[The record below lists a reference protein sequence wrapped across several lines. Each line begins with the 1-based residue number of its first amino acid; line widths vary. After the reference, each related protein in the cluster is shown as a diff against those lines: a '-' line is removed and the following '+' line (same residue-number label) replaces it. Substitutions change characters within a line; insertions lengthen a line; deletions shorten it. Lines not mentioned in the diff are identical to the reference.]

1 MTSARPT
8 LARSVTL
15 LASLAS
21 LAACSR
27 GEDAAPPRTAV
38 AAGETVTVRD
48 TLLAGVRDAA
58 GIAAPVAE
66 AQLAS
71 RLMGAVISVSAVE
84 GQRVAAG
91 AILARV
97 DARDLAAKRAQAEAG
112 LRSAEAAQAE
122 AGAQAERIRG
132 LYRDSAAT
140 PAQLDAVESGLARA
154 TGAVQAARG
163 ALDELAAVAG
173 YADVRAPFA
182 GTVVKRFVDPGDF
195 VAPGMPLITV
205 QDARRLRVAV
215 TVEPALAATL
225 RPGQRLSARV
235 EGRAVTAT
243 IEGIVPTASALY
255 TVQAIVPNPQGDLLP
270 GSAATL
276 ELPLAARRLLV
287 IPARA
292 LVREGELVGVR
303 VAGVE
308 GPQLR
313 WVQLGATIGDLVE
326 VQAGLAA
333 GDRVLLPAGGQ

>member
-1 MTSARPT
+1 MTTTRPA
-8 LARSVTL
+8 LARAVTL
-15 LASLAS
+15 SAVLAT

-27 GEDAAPPRTAV
+27 GGDAAPPQPAAV
-38 AAGETVTVRD
+38 TGETVIVRD
-48 TLLAGVRDAA
+48 TMLAGAREAA

-71 RLMGAVISVSAVE
+71 RLMGAVISVAVVE
-84 GQRVAAG
+84 GQRVGAG
-91 AILARV
+91 AVLARV
-97 DARDLAAKRAQAEAG
+97 DARDLAARRAQAEAG

-122 AGAQAERIRG
+122 AAAQAERIRG

-140 PAQLDAVESGLARA
+140 PAQLDAVEAGLARA

-163 ALDELAAVAG
+163 ALDELAAVAA
-173 YADVRAPFA
+173 YAEVRAPFA

-195 VAPGMPLITV
+195 VGPGMPLVTV

-225 RPGQRLSARV
+225 EAGQQLSARI
-235 EGRAVTAT
+235 EGRTVTAT
-243 IEGIVPTASALY
+243 IEGIVPTAGALY
-255 TVQAIVPNPQGDLLP
+255 AVQAIVPNPAGDLLP

-276 ELPLAARRLLV
+276 ELPLAARRMLV

-303 VAGVE
+303 VPGVE

-313 WVQLGATIGDLVE
+313 WLQLGATIGELME
-326 VQAGLAA
+326 VRAGLAA